1 MMERRGPRTERWET
15 PQETV
20 YKDQKLLLHLT
31 RDDKYDLDQLR
42 TEPCMPNQDER
53 WVSKTN
59 THFASSTTHAKCN
72 ESNLCRVGR
81 KTSIT
86 QSITGRM
93 SLLEANYTAHITSV
107 PANYCQPSAA

>member
-1 MMERRGPRTERWET
+1 MTKTVGCRPHKGDSSGKGGDKSTEGVVYMMERRGPRTERWET

-59 THFASSTTHAKCN
+59 TH
-72 ESNLCRVGR
+72 L
-81 KTSIT
+81 
-86 QSITGRM
+86 
-93 SLLEANYTAHITSV
+93 SLIHI
-107 PANYCQPSAA
+107 